1 MIRRWGMTAR
11 SGTPEQRANKV
22 GRLDPATGLSKEYP
36 MKPGSGPHGL
46 VSDKDGKIWFS
57 VYSAG
62 YIVNLDPKTGFVTDY
77 RLPDEKARDSH
88 TPVKFSLL

>member
-1 MIRRWGMTAR
+1 MIRRGGMTAR
-11 SGTPEQRANKV
+11 SGTPEQRADKI

-36 MKPGSGPHGL
+36 LKPGSGPHGL
-46 VSDKDGKIWFS
+46 VSDKDGNIWFTAN
-57 VYSAG
+57 SAG
-62 YIVNLDPKTGFVTDY
+62 YIGKFDPKTGHVTEY